1 MEARVRAHLNVRQN
15 ALILSFVALAGTASA
30 QAPQSA
36 PAQPA
41 KASSMTLDEVRT
53 LATVEIAIGKIRD
66 SLDLQLALARNKKD
80 EMQMQLRQKMKTDVA
95 AALQKHG
102 MSDADYRK
110 KTFLV
115 STDGAARK
123 LFDSL
128 VVAISGVPLPGQFV
142 AAPSAPTVAVPAG
155 PVGIH
160 LGHVVN
166 SFSTTPNMGGLL
178 TTALGEARVA
188 LQHAQLASRQPTNLE
203 YMKTHSLH
211 VLNALDPSLEKT
223 GPGLGY
229 GLRRAAEGVAEH
241 ITLAAAAENATPAH
255 KLHAG
260 HVAIGAKNTVTRV
273 DAMIALAR
281 QVSGATDA
289 AAAAQLVAQLAG
301 LAEQLIA
308 GADANADGRITVDVN
323 EAGLQLADDH
333 VKLMLG
339 GQVK

>member
-1 MEARVRAHLNVRQN
+1 MEARVSAFLNIRQN
-15 ALILSFVALAGTASA
+15 ALILSLVALAGTAGA
-30 QAPQSA
+30 QAAQSPP
-36 PAQPA
+36 PAQA
-41 KASSMTLDEVRT
+41 KPSALSLEEVKG

-80 EMQMQLRQKMKTDVA
+80 ETQMQLRQKMASDVA
-95 AALQKHG
+95 AVLQKHG

-110 KTFLV
+110 KTFIV
-115 STDGAARK
+115 STDGSARR

-142 AAPSAPTVAVPAG
+142 AAPSAPTVPVPAG
-155 PVGIH
+155 AVGVH

-203 YMKTHSLH
+203 YMKTHALH

-241 ITLAAAAENATPAH
+241 IALAAAAENATPAH

-260 HVAIGAKNTVTRV
+260 HVAIAAKNTVTRV

-301 LAEQLIA
+301 LAEQLLA

-339 GQVK
+339 GQR

>member
-1 MEARVRAHLNVRQN
+1 MNVFFQVRQN
-15 ALILSFVALAGTASA
+15 ALLLTLVALAAGSSVAGA
-30 QAPQSA
+30 QARPTLS
-36 PAQPA
+36 
-41 KASSMTLDEVRT
+41 LDEVKA
-53 LATVEIAIGKIRD
+53 LATVEVALGKVRD
-66 SLDLQLALARNKKD
+66 SVDFQLAMARNKKD
-80 EMQMQLRQKMKTDVA
+80 EQQAALRQKLQTDVA
-95 AALQKHG
+95 AVLQKHN
-102 MSDADYRK
+102 MTDADYRK

-128 VVAISGVPLPGQFV
+128 VVVISGAPLPGQYV
-142 AAPSAPTVAVPAG
+142 APASGPTVAVPAG
-155 PVGIH
+155 PVGVHI
-160 LGHVVN
+160 GHVVN
-166 SFSTTPNMGGLL
+166 SFTTTPNMGGLL

-203 YMKTHSLH
+203 YMKTHAGH

-241 ITLAAAAENATPAH
+241 IALAAAAENATPAH

-260 HVAIGAKNTVTRV
+260 HVATCAQNTVKRV

-281 QVSGATDA
+281 QVQGASDA
-289 AAAAQLVAQLAG
+289 AAAAQFVAQLAG

-308 GADANADGRITVDVN
+308 GADANTDGRITVDVN
-323 EAGLQLADDH
+323 EGGLQLADDH

-339 GQVK
+339 GQR